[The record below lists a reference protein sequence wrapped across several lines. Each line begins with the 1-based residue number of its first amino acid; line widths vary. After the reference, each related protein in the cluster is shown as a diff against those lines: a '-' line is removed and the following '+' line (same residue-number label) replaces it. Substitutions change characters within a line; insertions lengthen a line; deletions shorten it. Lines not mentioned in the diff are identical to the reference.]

1 MASDPP
7 FPHVGPMGGLFDFK
21 AMFDAMEVAR
31 RHWSAVPIPSSMTPT
46 IDPAELDKRIADLK
60 TVEQWLVLNLNLLR
74 GSIQALE
81 LQRATLASLQSFGEA
96 ARAAAEAATQ
106 TGSSARAADRPTDL
120 SAPPG
125 GADAARQTA
134 SRGTRDRAE
143 APASHGARAAS
154 APPAN
159 APPANAPPA
168 GAPTPAWAT
177 GIDPTAWWQTLQS
190 QFQQVAESA
199 LAGISPAATDSAAAP
214 PAPHTK
220 ARGTPTGPAAT
231 PRKTRRKPQ
240 RAAKSAPGTAT
251 TSRRARP
258 AS

>member
-7 FPHVGPMGGLFDFK
+7 FPHVDPMGGLFDFK

-31 RHWSAVPIPSSMTPT
+31 RHWSAMPIPSSMTPT

-106 TGSSARAADRPTDL
+106 TGSSAREADRPTAS

-125 GADAARQTA
+125 GADEARQTA

-143 APASHGARAAS
+143 APASPGARAH
-154 APPAN
+154 N
-159 APPANAPPA
+159 TDAPPA
-168 GAPTPAWAT
+168 GAPTPGWAT

-240 RAAKSAPGTAT
+240 RAAKSAPGTAAA
-251 TSRRARP
+251 SRRARP
-258 AS
+258 AR

>member
-7 FPHVGPMGGLFDFK
+7 FPHVDPMGGLFDFK

-31 RHWSAVPIPSSMTPT
+31 RNWSAMPVPSSLTPT

-81 LQRATLASLQSFGEA
+81 LQRAALASLQSFGEA

-106 TGSSARAADRPTDL
+106 AGSSAREADRPATS

-125 GADAARQTA
+125 GASEAQQTT
-134 SRGTRDRAE
+134 SRGTRDHAE
-143 APASHGARAAS
+143 APASHRAHTRAT
-154 APPAN
+154 A
-159 APPANAPPA
+159 APPA
-168 GAPTPAWAT
+168 GAAVPAWTA
-177 GIDPTAWWQTLQS
+177 GIDPATWWQTLQS

-199 LAGISPAATDSAAAP
+199 LSGIAPAATDSAATPPDTHASARGPSADPAAP
-214 PAPHTK
+214 PRT
-220 ARGTPTGPAAT
+220 
-231 PRKTRRKPQ
+231 TRRKAR
-240 RAAKSAPGTAT
+240 RAAKPAPGATAAA
-251 TSRRARP
+251 RRVREAR
-258 AS
+258 

>member
-7 FPHVGPMGGLFDFK
+7 FPHVDPMGGLFDFK

-31 RHWSAVPIPSSMTPT
+31 RNWSGTSVPSSMTPT

-96 ARAAAEAATQ
+96 ARAAAEAAAQ
-106 TGSSARAADRPTDL
+106 AGSSAREADRGVAA

-125 GADAARQTA
+125 GASEARTA
-134 SRGTRDRAE
+134 SQGTRNHAQM
-143 APASHGARAAS
+143 PASKGARTHTDT
-154 APPAN
+154 
-159 APPANAPPA
+159 PPA
-168 GAPTPAWAT
+168 GAPTPAWAA
-177 GIDPTAWWQTLQS
+177 GIDPAAWWQTLQS

-199 LAGISPAATDSAAAP
+199 FAGSSPAATDSATAP
-214 PAPHTK
+214 QDRHTRVRSPS
-220 ARGTPTGPAAT
+220 AGPAAT
-231 PRKTRRKPQ
+231 PRTTREKPQ
-240 RAAKSAPGTAT
+240 RAAKSVPSTAAP
-251 TSRRARP
+251 SRRARP
-258 AS
+258 AR

>member
-81 LQRATLASLQSFGEA
+81 LQRATLASLQGFGDA

-106 TGSSARAADRPTDL
+106 TGSSARAADRPTDS

-143 APASHGARAAS
+143 APASHGARA
-154 APPAN
+154 
-159 APPANAPPA
+159 ANAPPA